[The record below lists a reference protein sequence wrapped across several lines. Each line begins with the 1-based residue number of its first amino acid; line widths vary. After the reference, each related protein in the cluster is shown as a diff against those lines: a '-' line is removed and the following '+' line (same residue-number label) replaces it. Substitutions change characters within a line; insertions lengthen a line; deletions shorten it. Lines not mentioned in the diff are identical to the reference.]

1 MVSSRW
7 AYRISE
13 TQHTKAHIDTVMK
26 NARAANK
33 STKNGGA
40 GERSK
45 HSAQRLEDRG
55 FAMVS
60 PHIPSLAL
68 SPGCPPL
75 SQVLAG
81 QQALSSAPQER

>member
-13 TQHTKAHIDTVMK
+13 TQHTKVHIDTVMK

-55 FAMVS
+55 S
-60 PHIPSLAL
+60 QWCLPTSRRSPSLLVA
-68 SPGCPPL
+68 PHCPK
-75 SQVLAG
+75 SWQG
-81 QQALSSAPQER
+81 NRH